1 MDNKNQA
8 TNPKQTTHM
17 NRKTNNTAS
26 SVIQTTEGRKNL
38 GNTKWTLPRSFAPL
52 WMTISMALF
61 LTSCTQDDTLT
72 AEQEITL
79 TTPVIELSGV
89 QASTRA
95 VQDME
100 SVASGALVSL
110 YLHDSEAR
118 KDNPN
123 REEGY
128 YQFNDPNGWTAN
140 SSVTVTGGEGHY
152 RAGINANIS
161 LNATAV
167 MPGIGDAIYA
177 YRGSVNVKADGTFTP
192 DGTLQPYSAAVLLN
206 LMDAEGNEIVPDKYD
221 TPDGKSAEGAK
232 KNSDV
237 YLIKPVGLAQMNNF
251 VPTDANGNVDAD
263 GQYFPNGTADPVPNA
278 YTWPSNQLFSIAL
291 GYYTPGTYP
300 ATWEENNVLVT
311 SAVPGSAWPLFEV
324 TYCKDGFEWSS
335 TVNDY
340 VPLGPATTWTVSYPA
355 EQQLTL
361 EAGKLYTFTATLGA
375 DACITLDAGA
385 VSISDW
391 SEGDQINIGR

>member
-1 MDNKNQA
+1 M
-8 TNPKQTTHM
+8 
-17 NRKTNNTAS
+17 
-26 SVIQTTEGRKNL
+26 VL
-38 GNTKWTLPRSFAPL
+38 L
-52 WMTISMALF
+52 

-110 YLHDSEAR
+110 FLHDSEAR
-118 KDNPN
+118 YPN
-123 REEGY
+123 REGY
-128 YQFNDPNGWTAN
+128 YQFSDPNSWTAH

-251 VPTDANGNVDAD
+251 VPTDANGNVDAN
-263 GQYFPNGTADPVPNA
+263 GQYFPNGTAAPVPGA
-278 YTWPSNQLFSIAL
+278 WTWDYSFQLTTDAV

-300 ATWEENNVLVT
+300 TTWEEGGKLVP
-311 SAVPGSAWPLFEV
+311 SATPTAPWPLFEV
-324 TYCKDGFEWSS
+324 IYCKDGFEWSS

-340 VPLGPATTWTVSYPA
+340 VPLGPATIWTVSYPA
-355 EQQLTL
+355 TQLTL
-361 EAGKLYTFTATLGA
+361 EAGKLYTFTAALGA
-375 DACITLDAGA
+375 DASITLDAGA

-391 SEGDQINIGR
+391 SEGETINVGR

>member
-1 MDNKNQA
+1 
-8 TNPKQTTHM
+8 M
-17 NRKTNNTAS
+17 NRKINNTAS

-52 WMTISMALF
+52 WMTISIALL

-100 SVASGALVSL
+100 SVASSALVTL

-123 REEGY
+123 REGY
-128 YQFNDPNGWTAN
+128 YLLNDPNDWTAY

-192 DGTLQPYSAAVLLN
+192 DGTLQPHSAAVLLN

-251 VPTDANGNVDAD
+251 VPTDANGNVDAN
-263 GQYFPNGTADPVPNA
+263 GQYFPNGTADPVPGA
-278 YTWPSNQLFSIAL
+278 WTWDYSFQLTTDAV

-300 ATWEENNVLVT
+300 ATWSNNGPLET
-311 SAVPGSAWPLFEV
+311 LTDYSQPWPLFEV

-340 VPLGPATTWTVSYPA
+340 VPLGPATIWTVSYPA

-361 EAGKLYTFTATLGA
+361 EAGKLYTFTAALGA

>member
-1 MDNKNQA
+1 MKKKNI
-8 TNPKQTTHM
+8 M
-17 NRKTNNTAS
+17 NNESAK
-26 SVIQTTEGRKNL
+26 GRHI
-38 GNTKWTLPRSFAPL
+38 GLPLR
-52 WMTISMALF
+52 WMTMMMAALAF
-61 LTSCTQDDTLT
+61 TACSNDDDTLT

-79 TTPVIELSGV
+79 TTPVIQLSGV

-100 SVASGALVSL
+100 SVANNAVVTL

-118 KDNPN
+118 KWEYDQN
-123 REEGY
+123 REGNY
-128 YQFNDPNGWTAN
+128 VLNAPNDWTAN

-152 RAGINANIS
+152 RAGIYANIS

-167 MPGIGDAIYA
+167 MPAITDAVYA

-206 LMDAEGNEIVPDKYD
+206 LKDADGNDIVPDKYD
-221 TPDGKSAEGAK
+221 TPDGESAEGAK

-237 YLIKPVGLAQMNNF
+237 YLIKPVGLALMNGF
-251 VPTDANGNVDAD
+251 VSTDAD

-278 YTWPSNQLFSIAL
+278 NTWPSNQLFSFAL

-300 ATWEENNVLVT
+300 ATWEENDVLVT
-311 SAVPGSAWPLFEV
+311 SATPGRAWPLFEI
-324 TYCKDGFEWSS
+324 TYCKDGFNGS

-340 VPLGPATTWTVSYPA
+340 VPLGPATIWTVSYPA
-355 EQQLTL
+355 KQLTL
-361 EAGKLYTFTATLGA
+361 EPGKLYTFTAALGA
-375 DACITLDAGA
+375 DASITLDAGA

-391 SEGDQINIGR
+391 SEGETINVGR

>member
-1 MDNKNQA
+1 
-8 TNPKQTTHM
+8 M

-52 WMTISMALF
+52 WMTISMVLL

-110 YLHDSEAR
+110 FLHDSEAR
-118 KDNPN
+118 YPN
-123 REEGY
+123 REGY
-128 YQFNDPNGWTAN
+128 YQFSDPNSWTAH

-251 VPTDANGNVDAD
+251 VPTDANGNVDAN
-263 GQYFPNGTADPVPNA
+263 GQYFPNGTAAPVPGA
-278 YTWPSNQLFSIAL
+278 WTWDYSFQLTTDAV

-300 ATWEENNVLVT
+300 TTWEEGGKLVP
-311 SAVPGSAWPLFEV
+311 SATPTAPWPLFEV
-324 TYCKDGFEWSS
+324 IYCKDGFEWSS

-375 DACITLDAGA
+375 DASITLDAGA

-391 SEGDQINIGR
+391 SEGETINVGR